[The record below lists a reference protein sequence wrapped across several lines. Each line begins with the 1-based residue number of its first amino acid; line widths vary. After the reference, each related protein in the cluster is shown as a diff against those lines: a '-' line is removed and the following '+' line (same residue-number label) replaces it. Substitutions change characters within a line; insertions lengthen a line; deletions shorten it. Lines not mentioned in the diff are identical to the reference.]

1 MLSHDYQTATL
12 ADVSTIAD
20 SPLIRVMSGEEV
32 SIEAHD
38 GLAAIVRYEE
48 MLD

>member
-1 MLSHDYQTATL
+1 MSHDHQVATL
-12 ADVSTIAD
+12 ADVSTISD
-20 SPLIRVMSGEEV
+20 SPLIRAMSSEEV

-38 GLAAIVRYEE
+38 GLAAVIRYEE